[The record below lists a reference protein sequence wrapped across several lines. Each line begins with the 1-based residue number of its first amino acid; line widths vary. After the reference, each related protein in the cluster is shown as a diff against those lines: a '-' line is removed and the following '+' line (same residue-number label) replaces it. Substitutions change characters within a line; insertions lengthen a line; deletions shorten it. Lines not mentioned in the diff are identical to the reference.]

1 MLRFVHKRF
10 ALRPVPLFTVFA
22 VTFAAVLFVAQA
34 APAAAQTATV
44 TRPAGTAVATG
55 VATRAQ
61 GVGTAVATRAATT
74 TATAA
79 RPAATGTGGGVA
91 ATTVRPPATAVRPAA
106 TVARPAA
113 TRPANAGAAPVMM
126 PRAGGGGMATS
137 FTDENT
143 GTSRGLWL
151 GLAGLVTVAGG
162 GLFYARRLRRA

>member
-1 MLRFVHKRF
+1 MHFVHERF
-10 ALRPVPLFTVFA
+10 APRPVPLFTIFA
-22 VTFAAVLFVAQA
+22 VAFAAVLFVAQA

-74 TATAA
+74 AATAA

-91 ATTVRPPATAVRPAA
+91 ATPV
-106 TVARPAA
+106 RPAA
-113 TRPANAGAAPVMM
+113 TRPANAGAAPAMM

-162 GLFYARRLRRA
+162 GLFYGRRLRRA